1 VNEIANILVPIYEC
15 RDAYPA
21 YDYALWLA
29 KMFQSHLLVAAVVR
43 KRPFIRVG
51 MGGPVGM
58 VVAAVDE
65 KGLERFRVT
74 LTGTADRLVSS
85 AKAFGLH
92 AESIVTDDPFP
103 DVITVLT
110 RQCDLLVESRLHRHA
125 FLERK
130 LLDERDIYTD
140 PCCPILVTKGEP
152 FAMAPVLLIYSQT
165 QQANRGLRWFTRLVE
180 KDGSSN
186 LSVLTLFR
194 KEEERDRLLREV
206 VAFTKAHGVN
216 IQVDAVMAK
225 DGFFRAVELAR
236 KLRPGIV
243 AMPMH
248 AFPRPLRLRIH
259 GIDMKAL
266 NDIQASVLLFP

>member
-1 VNEIANILVPIYEC
+1 
-15 RDAYPA
+15 
-21 YDYALWLA
+21 
-29 KMFQSHLLVAAVVR
+29 
-43 KRPFIRVG
+43 
-51 MGGPVGM
+51 
-58 VVAAVDE
+58 
-65 KGLERFRVT
+65 
-74 LTGTADRLVSS
+74 
-85 AKAFGLH
+85 
-92 AESIVTDDPFP
+92 
-103 DVITVLT
+103 
-110 RQCDLLVESRLHRHA
+110 
-125 FLERK
+125 
-130 LLDERDIYTD
+130 
-140 PCCPILVTKGEP
+140 
-152 FAMAPVLLIYSQT
+152 MAPVLLIYSQT